1 LTSNDDPWYNLLSF
15 CYCFQQVKFTANLGQ
30 EPLESNTQA
39 VNLDKNRNNR
49 RPNSRAKSRELF
61 CPAHPEQRISGNGR
75 KYFLHLVKS
84 EDLRLRGM
92 SDKRARLLIQSYP
105 VLVLSNEW
113 LEELFCPQCGS
124 THWCHVVRHDRVVH
138 TLSWAPREL
147 WKQVAHVDRAP
158 VRRKRRAGDRDRRI
172 ERIEQ
177 PSSGGRPGALA
188 RLEALKM
195 DFDAAIDG
203 MKETPPGAFRTADP
217 STDANTADT
226 EGT

>member
-1 LTSNDDPWYNLLSF
+1 MKS
-15 CYCFQQVKFTANLGQ
+15 TANLGQ

-39 VNLDKNRNNR
+39 VNSDKNRNHR
-49 RPNSRAKSRELF
+49 RRNSRAKSRELF

-124 THWCHVVRHDRVVH
+124 SRWCHITKNDDHAHSLR
-138 TLSWAPREL
+138 WAPPR
-147 WKQVAHVDRAP
+147 
-158 VRRKRRAGDRDRRI
+158 
-172 ERIEQ
+172 
-177 PSSGGRPGALA
+177 SSR
-188 RLEALKM
+188 
-195 DFDAAIDG
+195 
-203 MKETPPGAFRTADP
+203 
-217 STDANTADT
+217 
-226 EGT
+226 